1 MFEFIRKH
9 LKLVMIIFFP
19 LVIIAF
25 VLVGVDASMLTQR
38 SPVVAKVGG
47 TSINQA
53 EWDAAQRQMADRA
66 RMNNP
71 GISAAFLDSPQQK
84 YAVLE
89 QLVRDEVLRTAMQDK
104 RYYVSNALLAR
115 TLQANPNIAAL
126 RSADGRLDMAAYRNY
141 LAASYGMT
149 PETFENSMR
158 YELGLQQVVN
168 PIGEASVSTPAQAA
182 PSIDAFFQRRQVQ
195 SAEFLPA
202 NYVDTVRVSDE
213 QVAQYYEQNKDKFQQ
228 PEQVD
233 VNYVVL
239 DLASVAKQLPI
250 TDEEL
255 RQYYES
261 NKAAY
266 TSHPEQRKVRHI
278 LINTTANMSA
288 EQREEAK
295 AKAEGI
301 LAQLQADP
309 SKFAELA
316 KANSEDPGSRNNG
329 GDLGF
334 INRGDMVPAF
344 EEASFSLNKGQISG
358 VVATEYGFH
367 IIEVTD
373 IKPAQVPS
381 FEEIRDRIANDV
393 KNSVARTRFIEA
405 ADTLRNVAHE
415 QADSLEPAAQELQLT
430 IQSAKGI
437 GRDTNSDAPSFF
449 NNANLKEELFSS
461 KLLDDKFNSDAVDVG
476 NNQIVVARIA
486 EHRPA
491 QILPL
496 EAVKDQAKHELI
508 EQEALSLAIQAGQN
522 AEKEWTSDSAKAK
535 LQAPLI
541 VSRLQTNGL
550 SGQAIEQALLAPTDK
565 LPAFIGLEQGKNGYL
580 VVKVERVIPAN
591 EPNQGQSEKD
601 FKIDQEQ
608 YFSGYNQ
615 SLAQAQMK
623 AYYNLLKEQ
632 YKVQIRVP
640 KPADFVF
647 Q

>member
-195 SAEFLPA
+195 IAEFLPA

-288 EQREEAK
+288 AQREEAK

>member
-47 TSINQA
+47 TSITQA
-53 EWDAAQRQMADRA
+53 QWDAAQRQMADRA

-71 GISAAFLDSPQQK
+71 GLSAAFLDSPQQK

-126 RSADGRLDMAAYRNY
+126 RTPDGRLDMTAYRNY
-141 LAASYGMT
+141 LAANYGMT

-158 YELGLQQVVN
+158 YELGMQQVLN

-182 PSIDAFFQRRQVQ
+182 PSIDAFFQRREVQ
-195 SAEFLPA
+195 IAEFLPSH
-202 NYVDTVRVSDE
+202 YIDSVHVSDE
-213 QVAQYYEQNKDKFQQ
+213 QVAQYYEKNKDQFQQ

-233 VNYVVL
+233 VDYVVL

-261 NKAAY
+261 NKTAY

-288 EQREEAK
+288 AQREEAK

-301 LAQLQADP
+301 LAQVQADP

-316 KANSEDPGSRNNG
+316 KDNSEDPGSRNNG

-344 EEASFSLNKGQISG
+344 EEAAFSLNKGQISG
-358 VVATEYGFH
+358 IVATEYGFH

-381 FEEIRDRIANDV
+381 FEEIRDRIASDV

-415 QADSLEPAAQELQLT
+415 QADSLEPAAQELQLS

-437 GRDTNSDAPSFF
+437 GRDTNNDAPSFF

-461 KLLDDKFNSDAVDVG
+461 KLLDDKFNSDAIDVG

-496 EAVKDQAKHELI
+496 DAVKDQAKHDLI
-508 EQEALSLAIQAGQN
+508 AQEALSLAVQAGQN
-522 AEKEWTSDSAKAK
+522 AAQEWNTDPAKAK

-550 SGQAIEQALLAPTDK
+550 SGQAIEQALLASASQ
-565 LPAFIGLEQGKNGYL
+565 LPVFVGLEQGKNGYL
-580 VVKVERVIPAN
+580 VVKVDRVIPAN

-601 FKIDQEQ
+601 FKITQEQ

-623 AYYNLLKEQ
+623 AYYNLLKQE